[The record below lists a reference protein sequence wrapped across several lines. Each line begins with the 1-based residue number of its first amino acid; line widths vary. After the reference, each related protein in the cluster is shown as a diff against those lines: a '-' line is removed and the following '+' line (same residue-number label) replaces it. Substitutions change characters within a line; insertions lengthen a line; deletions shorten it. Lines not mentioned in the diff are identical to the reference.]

1 MRLTG
6 FGFQMLHWRSA
17 RPRLSTWCD
26 QSAVTRCSFIILIVA
41 RHHHHYHRHQQWQ
54 QRLISGVIT
63 GSCAIDAERS
73 IQPVAGRAD
82 SDAVAITMATRD
94 AIRRHRTVL
103 TAVDYCITAVTL
115 FSERTDRSILTEL
128 RLISH
133 EQDLTQSSNDFS
145 PCFSFEQKS
154 FDLLRWGV
162 FFQNK
167 ALLQG
172 HCTVDSYCGVV
183 MPWREDL
190 DFTLPKWLRGPS
202 HAIAAKASI
211 ANASHVHRNSKPCF
225 FR

>member
-1 MRLTG
+1 MV
-6 FGFQMLHWRSA
+6 
-17 RPRLSTWCD
+17 RPVSCH
-26 QSAVTRCSFIILIVA
+26 SVFFIILIVA

-54 QRLISGVIT
+54 QRLISGVII

-145 PCFSFEQKS
+145 LCFSFEQKR
-154 FDLLRWGV
+154 FDLLR
-162 FFQNK
+162 
-167 ALLQG
+167 
-172 HCTVDSYCGVV
+172 
-183 MPWREDL
+183 
-190 DFTLPKWLRGPS
+190 
-202 HAIAAKASI
+202 
-211 ANASHVHRNSKPCF
+211 
-225 FR
+225 